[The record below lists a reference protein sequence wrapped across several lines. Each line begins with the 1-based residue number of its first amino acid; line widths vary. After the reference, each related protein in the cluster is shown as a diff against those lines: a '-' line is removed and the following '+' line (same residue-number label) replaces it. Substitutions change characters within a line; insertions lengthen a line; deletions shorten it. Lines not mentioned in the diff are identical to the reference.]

1 MSKVKN
7 NIRSLILSPMAG
19 FRTCTVKVAEWEGA
33 EIKLREPSGKAWVEW
48 REIMQPEED
57 SDKKQTAS
65 QIAHRNMQADI
76 ILFTDVLLDENDNP
90 IFSDTDRKEIEQFYG
105 PVHARLLKQA
115 LDLSSTQADA
125 EKK

>member
-1 MSKVKN
+1 MSKVKS

-19 FRTCTVKVAEWEGA
+19 FRTCTVKVTEWEGS

-48 REIMQPEED
+48 REIMSPDED
-57 SDKKQTAS
+57 DEQKPTPS
-65 QIAHRNMQADI
+65 QIAHRTMQADVV
-76 ILFTDVLLDENDNP
+76 LFTDVLLDDNDDP
-90 IFSDTDRKEIEQFYG
+90 IFTDADRKEVEQFYG

-115 LDLSSTQADA
+115 LDLGSSQADA

>member
-19 FRTCTVKVAEWEGA
+19 FRTCTVTVEEWEGA

-48 REIMQPEED
+48 REIMSPDEED
-57 SDKKQTAS
+57 ERKPTAS
-65 QIAHRNMQADI
+65 QIAHRNMQADVV
-76 ILFTDVLLDENDNP
+76 LFTDVLLDDNDEP
-90 IFSDTDRKEIEQFYG
+90 IFTDADRKEVEQFYG

-115 LDLSSTQADA
+115 LDLGSSQADA

>member
-57 SDKKQTAS
+57 SEQKQTAS
-65 QIAHRNMQADI
+65 QIAHRSMLADVV
-76 ILFTDVLLDENDNP
+76 LFTDVLLDENDEP
-90 IFSDTDRKEIEQFYG
+90 IFTDDDRKEVEQFYG

-115 LDLSSTQADA
+115 LELGSSQADA

>member
-19 FRTCTVKVAEWEGA
+19 FRTCTVKVAEWKGA

-48 REIMQPEED
+48 REVMQPKEGGDQEL
-57 SDKKQTAS
+57 TAS

-76 ILFTDVLLDENDNP
+76 ILFTDVLLDEDDSP
-90 IFSDTDRKEIEQFYG
+90 IFSDADRAEIEQFYG
-105 PVHARLLKQA
+105 PVHTRLLNQA
-115 LDLSSTQADA
+115 LGLSSTQADA

>member
-1 MSKVKN
+1 MSKVKS

-19 FRTCTVKVAEWEGA
+19 FRTCTVTVAEWEGA

-48 REIMQPEED
+48 REAMKSEED
-57 SDKKQTAS
+57 GDQKLTAS

-76 ILFTDVLLDENDNP
+76 ILFTDVLLDENDSP
-90 IFSDTDRKEIEQFYG
+90 IFSDADRVEIEKFYG
-105 PVHARLLKQA
+105 PVHTRLLNQA
-115 LDLSSTQADA
+115 LGLGTTQADA

>member
-1 MSKVKN
+1 MSKVKS

-57 SDKKQTAS
+57 SDQKQTAS

-76 ILFTDVLLDENDNP
+76 ILFTDVLLDESDNP
-90 IFSDTDRKEIEQFYG
+90 IFSDDDRKEIEQFYG